1 MGTGKRPCIRG
12 YLSYTGRCPASL
24 ANRAKC
30 RTHLRVSYRLDIGVL
45 NAKTR
50 RVVIFEVPAPV
61 PNPRTWS
68 NLLDEPL
75 AVFGFTRINDNP
87 PGTVVGFSEYKNR
100 FDAIDIFPGFSQFI
114 GDGYFF
120 PRAIGGNDR
129 ENRTINCPKLL
140 DTIRYRKKLHAE
152 IRVGVERGGRRSFF
166 FYTKTLSSGRNR
178 RKKPRRRPV
187 YLGRRG
193 RGGLAVNTFFVP
205 KGSRKARRRVVVA
218 DGISRL
224 TGRP

>member
-152 IRVGVERGGRRSFF
+152 IRVGVGGGRRSFF

-178 RKKPRRRPV
+178 RKNRAV
-187 YLGRRG
+187 ALCICGG
-193 RGGLAVNTFFVP
+193 AGGGGLAVNTFFVP
-205 KGSRKARRRVVVA
+205 KGSRKPCRRVVVA